1 MCVCIVKW
9 AENLIR
15 KRNNGKKQQKQQQ
28 QKHTYNNLF
37 NGHVSEKK
45 QEIVQ
50 GKSET
55 AYKVF
60 GWHICNYAYVHVNIF
75 TCVRVCD
82 HYLMYFADINFFV
95 LCATFCLAF
104 FARHANS
111 AIFFFFFFLQ
121 TKNYTLL
128 CVQILHS
135 MKFTLLQI

>member
-1 MCVCIVKW
+1 MCVSIVKW

-15 KRNNGKKQQKQQQ
+15 KRNNGKKQQKQQQQQQ

-60 GWHICNYAYVHVNIF
+60 CWHICNYAYVHVNIF

-111 AIFFFFFFLQ
+111 AIFLCFVFFFLCWQ
-121 TKNYTLL
+121 KIIRSYVFRF
-128 CVQILHS
+128 CFQ
-135 MKFTLLQI
+135 